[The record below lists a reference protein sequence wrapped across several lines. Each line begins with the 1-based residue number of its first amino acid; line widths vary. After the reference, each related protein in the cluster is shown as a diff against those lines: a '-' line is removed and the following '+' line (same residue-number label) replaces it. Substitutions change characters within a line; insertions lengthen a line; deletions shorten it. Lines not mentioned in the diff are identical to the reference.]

1 MRESAILRINISKA
15 IGKGYRKYWFSKKRY
30 CVIKGGR
37 GSKKSKTTA
46 LWIIYNMMK
55 YPLANTLV
63 IRQVYKDNRDST
75 LKDLEWAAWQL
86 GVHHL
91 WKFNVNPMEITYLET
106 GQKILFRGLNDSMSI
121 TSITVS
127 HGFLCWCWI
136 EEAYQVKSEDDFNKL
151 DMSIRGQL
159 PDGYFK
165 RFMITFNPWNENH
178 WLKKRF
184 FDNPDEDTLALTTTY
199 QCNGFLGEHDIKIF
213 ENMKKNFP
221 RRYSVEGMGN
231 WGISEGLIFDNWKE
245 EDFNYS
251 DIKGTLLVGIDFGFV
266 DATSI
271 MQSILDEDNKTI
283 YVFGEWYKNNVITE
297 DIYNAINKLGLT
309 KSTIIA
315 DSARPEQIEEIK
327 RKGVRGIRACTK
339 GKDSIVNGINKL
351 LEYKIIV
358 HPDCKHLIAELQ
370 NYCWD
375 KDKNG
380 NMIEKPID
388 DWCHCID
395 ALRYSLQCVRDKK
408 LKTMNKSV
416 LGL

>member
-1 MRESAILRINISKA
+1 MNTYEIN
-15 IGKGYRKYWFSKKRY
+15 
-30 CVIKGGR
+30 
-37 GSKKSKTTA
+37 
-46 LWIIYNMMK
+46 
-55 YPLANTLV
+55 
-63 IRQVYKDNRDST
+63 
-75 LKDLEWAAWQL
+75 
-86 GVHHL
+86 
-91 WKFNVNPMEITYLET
+91 
-106 GQKILFRGLNDSMSI
+106 
-121 TSITVS
+121 
-127 HGFLCWCWI
+127 
-136 EEAYQVKSEDDFNKL
+136 
-151 DMSIRGQL
+151 
-159 PDGYFK
+159 
-165 RFMITFNPWNENH
+165 
-178 WLKKRF
+178 
-184 FDNPDEDTLALTTTY
+184 EDTLALTTTY
-199 QCNGFLGEHDIKIF
+199 QCNEFLGEDDIKIF
-213 ENMKKNFP
+213 ENMKKNSP

-245 EDFNYS
+245 EEFNYS

-395 ALRYSLQCVRDKK
+395 ALRYSLQCVRDRK

>member
-1 MRESAILRINISKA
+1 MRASAILRINSSKA
-15 IGKGYRKYWFSKKRY
+15 IGKGYREYWFSKKRY

-46 LWIIYNMMK
+46 LWISYNMMK

-63 IRQVYKDNRDST
+63 IRQVYKDDRDST
-75 LKDLEWAAWQL
+75 LKDLEWATWKL

-151 DMSIRGQL
+151 DMSIRGEL

-199 QCNGFLGEHDIKIF
+199 QCNEFLGKDDIKLF
-213 ENMKKNFP
+213 ENMKKNSP

-395 ALRYSLQCVRDKK
+395 ALRYSLQCIKDRK

>member
-1 MRESAILRINISKA
+1 MKERAILKIDISKV
-15 IGKGYRKYWFSKKRY
+15 IGSGYKKYWFSRKRY
-30 CVIKGGR
+30 NVVKGGR

-55 YPLANTLV
+55 YPLANTLAV
-63 IRQVYKDNRDST
+63 RQVFKDNRDST
-75 LKDLEWAAWQL
+75 LKDLEWASYQL

-91 WKFNVNPMEITYLET
+91 WKFNVSPMEATYTPT

-127 HGFLCWCWI
+127 YGFLCWCWI
-136 EEAYQVKSEDDFNKL
+136 EEAYQVKNEDDFNKL
-151 DMSIRGQL
+151 DMSIRGKL
-159 PDGYFK
+159 PEGYFK
-165 RFMITFNPWNENH
+165 RIMITFNPWNDKH
-178 WLKKRF
+178 WLKSRF
-184 FDNPDEDTLALTTTY
+184 FDKQDEDILALTTTY
-199 QCNGFLGEHDIKIF
+199 ECNEWLGEDDTRLF
-213 ENMKKNFP
+213 ENMKVNFP
-221 RRYSVEGMGN
+221 RRYNVEGLGN
-231 WGISEGLIFDNWKE
+231 WGIAEGLIFDNWIEKE
-245 EDFNYS
+245 FDYT
-251 DIKGTLLVGIDFGFV
+251 TLDGQLCVGIDFGFI
-266 DATSI
+266 DPTSI
-271 MQSILDEDNKTI
+271 MQSILDEKSKTI
-283 YVFGEWYKNNVITE
+283 YVFGEWYKSNVITE

-351 LEYKIIV
+351 LEYKIVV
-358 HPDCKHLIAELQ
+358 HPNCKHLLAEFQ

-380 NMIEKPID
+380 NTIEKPID

-395 ALRYSLQCVRDKK
+395 ALRYSLQCVNN
-408 LKTMNKSV
+408 NKIKFMSKSL

>member
-1 MRESAILRINISKA
+1 MKTELKIDISK
-15 IGKGYRKYWFSKKRY
+15 IVGSGYREYWFSKKRY
-30 CVIKGGR
+30 CVVKGGR

-63 IRQVYKDNRDST
+63 VRQIYKDNRDST
-75 LKDLEWAAWQL
+75 LKDLEWAAWRL
-86 GVHHL
+86 GVHSL
-91 WKFNVNPMEITYLET
+91 WKFNINPMEITYLPT
-106 GQKILFRGLNDSMSI
+106 GQKILFRGLNDSMSL

-151 DMSIRGQL
+151 DMSIRGLL
-159 PDGYFK
+159 PERYFK

-178 WLKKRF
+178 WLKRRF
-184 FDNPDEDTLALTTTY
+184 FDKADDNTLAITTTY
-199 QCNGFLGEHDIKIF
+199 KCNEWLGSDDIKLF
-213 ENMKKNFP
+213 EDMKLNHK
-221 RRYSVEGMGN
+221 RRYSVEGLGN
-231 WGISEGLIFDNWKE
+231 WGISEGLIFDNWIE
-245 EDFNYS
+245 EEFDYTKL
-251 DIKGTLLVGIDFGFV
+251 DGALCVGLDFGFV
-266 DATSI
+266 DPTTI
-271 MQSILDEDNKTI
+271 VQSILDEKNKTL
-283 YVFGEWYKNNVITE
+283 YVFSEWYKNNVITE
-297 DIYNAINKLGLT
+297 QIYSALINLGLQ

-327 RKGVRGIRACTK
+327 RKGIRNIRSCTK
-339 GKDSIVNGINKL
+339 GKDSVVNGINKL

-370 NYCWD
+370 NYSWD

-380 NMIEKPID
+380 NTIEKPID
-388 DWCHCID
+388 DWNHCID
-395 ALRYSLQCVRDKK
+395 SLRYSLQCV
-408 LKTMNKSV
+408 KTNKIKTINKAL